1 MKIQSLPSRFHRW
14 SLLLTGACLLAFT
27 SITAAMAAT
36 PALPGELQKGDTG
49 KMVLLDFY
57 SDFCG
62 TCQMMEPF
70 LKGLASKTENQVRF
84 KRIDLTDSDNQKYL
98 QLYGIEGTPTYVLYN
113 SEGQPLYRM
122 QDYITPVVLER
133 QVLRLIGQLKQTD
146 FPSGLGLPP
155 GHPSS
160 RQTVNRE
167 NLDEMILVAF
177 EQSDC
182 KACHD
187 MEPYL
192 KGFEMT
198 DKKGLHIM
206 HVDTDS
212 TNGKKLMETLS
223 IKALP
228 AYVLFD
234 NNTTPGNKADARGE
248 LFRMTGKI
256 QPRLLWD
263 IIRMFGDDGV

>member
-1 MKIQSLPSRFHRW
+1 MKIQFLPTLMKRW
-14 SLLLTGACLLAFT
+14 PVLLAGFCLLAVNG
-27 SITAAMAAT
+27 IAAAIAAT
-36 PALPGELQKGDTG
+36 PALPTELKKDATG

-62 TCQMMEPF
+62 TCQMMEPY
-70 LKGLASKTENQVRF
+70 LKGLATKTERQIKF
-84 KRIDLTDSDNQKYL
+84 KRIDLTDADNQKYL

-113 SEGQPLYRM
+113 PDGQPLYRM

-133 QVLRLIGQLKQTD
+133 QLLRLTGQLKQTS
-146 FPSGLGLPP
+146 FPSGLALPVA
-155 GHPSS
+155 HPSS
-160 RQTVNRE
+160 SQHTSKD

-177 EQSDC
+177 EQADC
-182 KACHD
+182 KACRE

-192 KGFEMT
+192 QGFEMT
-198 DKKGLHIM
+198 DQKGLHIL
-206 HVDTDS
+206 HVDTTSD
-212 TNGKKLMETLS
+212 TGKKLMETLA

-234 NNTTPGNKADARGE
+234 NNSTSSSKADARGE

-263 IIRMFGDDGV
+263 VIRMFGDDGV